1 MVGAGSVA
9 VEGRKRVERA
19 AAHLMR
25 AVERRAI
32 LFLVVEVDSSAS
44 VEEAQVAVVERVGG
58 ELVAMTRMVMAPDT
72 LSCAPVGSRCDE
84 AEHKSDCDPPA

>member
-58 ELVAMTRMVMAPDT
+58 ELVD
-72 LSCAPVGSRCDE
+72 DE
-84 AEHKSDCDPPA
+84 DCDGTRHAVLRTCGLTMRCSGA